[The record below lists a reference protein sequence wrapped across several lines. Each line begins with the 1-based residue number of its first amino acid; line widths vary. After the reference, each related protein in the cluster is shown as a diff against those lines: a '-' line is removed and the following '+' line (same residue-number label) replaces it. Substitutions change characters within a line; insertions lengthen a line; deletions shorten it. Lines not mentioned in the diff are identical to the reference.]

1 MVNKARTRAVTLSTA
16 VSLGLAAVLGGQ
28 VPAMAHNNICAVGS
42 SNYVVIVFEH
52 ASQGGANDD
61 ICYISDHSFDEAF
74 SANEVD
80 VDDIGENDNFHDIVS
95 SFSIKNFGGSGLC
108 VRFFRDAFRQVLLE
122 NRWVGAGQG
131 DIHFDAR
138 FNDAYDS
145 LDLVKVS
152 QSTCL
157 G

>member
-1 MVNKARTRAVTLSTA
+1 MVNPARSRAVTLATA

-28 VPAMAHNNICAVGS
+28 VPAMAHVNACAVGS

-74 SANEVD
+74 SANELD
-80 VDDIGENDNFHDIVS
+80 VDDIGENANFHDIVS
-95 SFSIKNFGGSGLC
+95 SVSIKNFGGSGLC
-108 VRFFRDAFRQVLLE
+108 VRYYRDAFRQVLLDSQ
-122 NRWVGAGQG
+122 WVGAGQG
-131 DIHFDAR
+131 DIHLPTKY
-138 FNDAYDS
+138 NDAYDS
-145 LDLVKVS
+145 LDLVKID

-157 G
+157 N

>member
-16 VSLGLAAVLGGQ
+16 LALVLAAVLGGQ
-28 VPAMAHNNICAVGS
+28 VPAMAHSNACWAGS
-42 SNYVVIVFEH
+42 SSYVVIVFEH

-61 ICYISDHSFDEAF
+61 ICYISGHSFDEAF

-80 VDDIGENDNFHDIVS
+80 VDDIGENANFHDIVS
-95 SFSIKNFGGSGLC
+95 SFSIKNYGGLGLC
-108 VRFFRDAFRQVLLE
+108 VRFYRDAFRQVVLE

-131 DIHFDAR
+131 DIHYPAMY
-138 FNDAYDS
+138 NDVYDS
-145 LDLVKVS
+145 LDLVKTD
-152 QSTCL
+152 QSTCQ